1 MTREVDARRT
11 RFTKRWARGIAD
23 RAFVPMSSDELV
35 GYLSDLSDRIVALHT
50 AATFDPDQAREVG
63 AALVAADVTDSGALG
78 LTLTLLTDDPLTAT
92 AGTAKR
98 RREIRAALADGFAAA
113 LRERTLAEQESIRLA
128 LVDARRQAEQALSVS
143 QARFQAVFSEAA
155 IGIALIDDQQR
166 IADANQALGDLL
178 GRHPDGLAG
187 HGLDEYAHPQ
197 DAGAVRSAV
206 AGLFSGTPTPVQL
219 ERRFAGRDGALVWGR
234 MTLTTI
240 EAPAGHQYAV
250 AMIEDSTERRLLEA
264 RLEYQAWHDPL
275 TGLANR
281 ELLLRRL
288 NETLTGTNGSPH
300 GTGGNNGN
308 GSAGGT
314 GAAGS
319 AGGIGLCYLDLDGFK
334 SVNDSYGH
342 ETGDGVLV
350 AVAQRLDLALRRT
363 GCLVARTG
371 GDEFVIL
378 IDDADGEPVR
388 CGERALAALRDP
400 LRVGGHEL
408 SVSACVGVVDR
419 VVDRF
424 TAAEL
429 MQAADTTLYWAKS
442 EGAGRLAV
450 FDPDRHAR
458 EVARYSLAAAMPAAV
473 EHGEFVVEYQP
484 LVGLA
489 DNRLRGVEALVR
501 WRHPEL
507 GWLPPDRFINLAEE
521 TGAIVPL
528 GRWVLRSACE
538 QAQRWQD
545 IAADDFFVSVNLAV
559 RQAHEKHLTDE
570 VSEVLS
576 STGLPADR
584 LVLELTESAIMGPAA
599 EPLRALHALTDM
611 GVRLAIDDFGTG
623 YSNLA
628 YLRRLPVH
636 ALKIAGSFVS
646 GMADATDNGVGGP
659 DPVDERIVETLVE
672 LAHALDLT
680 VIAEGV
686 ETVGQASRLREFGC
700 DVGQGW
706 HFARPSAPDAI
717 TARLIAERN
726 NHH

>member
-1 MTREVDARRT
+1 VLGVTREVDARRT
-11 RFTKRWARGIAD
+11 RFTKRWARGIVD
-23 RAFVPMSSDELV
+23 RTFVPMSSDELV
-35 GYLSDLSDRIVALHT
+35 GYLTDLSDRIVAMHTT
-50 AATFDPDQAREVG
+50 AAFDPDQARDVG

-92 AGTAKR
+92 AGTPKR

-178 GRHPDGLAG
+178 GRGPEGLAG
-187 HGLDEYAHPQ
+187 HSLDEYAHPR
-197 DAGAVRSAV
+197 DAEAVRSAV
-206 AGLFSGTPTPVQL
+206 AGLFTGAPTPVQL
-219 ERRFAGRDGALVWGR
+219 ERRFTGRDGALVWGR

-281 ELLLRRL
+281 DLLLKRL
-288 NETLTGTNGSPH
+288 DETLSGK
-300 GTGGNNGN
+300 
-308 GSAGGT
+308 T
-314 GAAGS
+314 GAV
-319 AGGIGLCYLDLDGFK
+319 GLCYLDLDGFTAD
-334 SVNDSYGH
+334 NDSYGH

-378 IDDADGEPVR
+378 IDDPDGDPVR
-388 CGERALAALRDP
+388 CGERALAALREP

-419 VVDRF
+419 VVERL
-424 TAAEL
+424 TPAEL

-450 FDPDRHAR
+450 FDPDRHAH

-484 LVGLA
+484 LVGLM
-489 DNRLRGVEALVR
+489 DGRLRGVEALVR

-576 STGLPADR
+576 NTGLPAER

-672 LAHALDLT
+672 LAHALDLI

-686 ETVGQASRLREFGC
+686 ETVGQAGRLREFGC

-717 TARLIAERN
+717 TARLLAERN
-726 NHH
+726 DHH

>member
-35 GYLSDLSDRIVALHT
+35 GYLADLSDRLVALHT
-50 AATFDPDQAREVG
+50 AQSFDADQARQIG

-78 LTLTLLTDDPLTAT
+78 HTLTLLTADPLTAT

-98 RREIRAALADGFAAA
+98 RREIRAAVADGFAAA
-113 LRERTLAEQESIRLA
+113 LRERTLAEQESVRLA
-128 LVDARRQAEQALSVS
+128 LVDARRQAEQALSAS
-143 QARFQAVFSEAA
+143 QARFHAVFSEAA
-155 IGIALIDDQQR
+155 IGIALIDEAHH
-166 IADANQALGDLL
+166 IADANQALAEMLGADTDTLTGHDL
-178 GRHPDGLAG
+178 A
-187 HGLDEYAHPQ
+187 EYAHPE
-197 DAGAVRSAV
+197 DAAAVRDAV
-206 AGLFSGTPTPVQL
+206 TRLLGGAPTPVQL
-219 ERRFAGRDGALVWGR
+219 ERRFSGRDGALVWGR
-234 MTLTTI
+234 MTLTLI
-240 EAPAGHQYAV
+240 EAPAGHRYGV

-281 ELLLRRL
+281 ELLFKRLDETLRR
-288 NETLTGTNGSPH
+288 H
-300 GTGGNNGN
+300 
-308 GSAGGT
+308 
-314 GAAGS
+314 AAV
-319 AGGIGLCYLDLDGFK
+319 GLCFLDLDGFK
-334 SVNDSYGH
+334 AVNDTYGH
-342 ETGDGVLV
+342 EVGDGVLV

-363 GCLVARTG
+363 GCLAARTG

-378 IDDADGEPVR
+378 IDDPSAEPIR
-388 CGERALAALRDP
+388 CAEQALAALRDP
-400 LRVGGHEL
+400 IRIGGREL
-408 SVSACVGVVDR
+408 SASACVGVVDR
-419 VVDRF
+419 DLDGF
-424 TAAEL
+424 TSAEL

-538 QAQRWQD
+538 QAQRWQQ
-545 IAADDFFVSVNLAV
+545 IASDDFFVSVNLAV

-584 LVLELTESAIMGPAA
+584 LVLELTESAIMGPAS
-599 EPLRALHALTDM
+599 EPLRALYALTDM

-646 GMADATDNGVGGP
+646 GMADTPDAGDGRP

-686 ETVGQASRLREFGC
+686 ETGGQATRLREFGC

-706 HFARPSAPDAI
+706 HFARPGSPDAV
-717 TARLIAERN
+717 TARLTAERN
-726 NHH
+726 SPRPPRPL